1 MLAFTVSAKS
11 EDDSHLR
18 WVILSDVPG
27 LHFLYICG
35 KILLALQRLYTMS
48 SDVCRMI
55 LLLAITMLGVL
66 WFGII
71 VTFTGTDSSDANFK
85 FVNSIR
91 LGTGCGL
98 LVIISCF
105 AINVRQHLHKV
116 KDVDVVVLFGVSVR
130 TIRQVT
136 MIVFVT
142 QLLKSI
148 CLVVMIA
155 LPMTTNVMVIQK
167 SSSLLD
173 LIFVT
178 AYYACGEL
186 LCASLLS
193 YRLRCDLKG
202 ERLQLLLE
210 RSWLPQGTSS

>member
-1 MLAFTVSAKS
+1 
-11 EDDSHLR
+11 
-18 WVILSDVPG
+18 
-27 LHFLYICG
+27 
-35 KILLALQRLYTMS
+35 MS
-48 SDVCRMI
+48 SDVCRMV

-98 LVIISCF
+98 LIIISCF

-130 TIRQVT
+130 TLGQVT

-148 CLVVMIA
+148 CLIVMIA

-167 SSSLLD
+167 SSSMLD

-178 AYYACGEL
+178 AYVCITH
-186 LCASLLS
+186 LC
-193 YRLRCDLKG
+193 RRILRKL
-202 ERLQLLLE
+202 
-210 RSWLPQGTSS
+210 

>member
-1 MLAFTVSAKS
+1 MSAKS

-35 KILLALQRLYTMS
+35 KILLATQRLYTMS
-48 SDVCRMI
+48 SDVCRMV

-130 TIRQVT
+130 TLGQVT

-148 CLVVMIA
+148 CLIVMIA
-155 LPMTTNVMVIQK
+155 PPMTTNVMVIQK
-167 SSSLLD
+167 SSSMLD

-178 AYYACGEL
+178 AYVCITHL
-186 LCASLLS
+186 
-193 YRLRCDLKG
+193 YRRMLRNTYN
-202 ERLQLLLE
+202 
-210 RSWLPQGTSS
+210 PNT